1 MSQQQATTERQQ
13 YWLNHIEACQQQGIS
28 MKAYAQQSG
37 IELRSLYDAK
47 SRLVREGVL
56 PRRAKSPF
64 QKVKIKTVTA
74 SQCILHLPNG
84 IELEWPT
91 DGGAHSLAEVLKVV
105 STLG

>member
-1 MSQQQATTERQQ
+1 MSQRQPTPERQQ
-13 YWLNHIEACQQQGIS
+13 YWLSHIEACQQQGIS

-37 IELRSLYDAK
+37 IALRALYDAK
-47 SRLVREGVL
+47 SRLVKEGVL

-84 IELEWPT
+84 IQLQWPT
-91 DGGAHSLAEVLKVV
+91 HGGAHSLAEVLKVV
-105 STLG
+105 SAL